1 LSAALSES
9 VSNEIGDWGLMIGDE
24 ELTINYKK
32 PTGCG
37 SLLDL
42 GYNARAILGEFIC
55 PYY

>member
-1 LSAALSES
+1 LSES
-9 VSNEIGDWGLMIGDE
+9 VINEIGDWGLMIGDE